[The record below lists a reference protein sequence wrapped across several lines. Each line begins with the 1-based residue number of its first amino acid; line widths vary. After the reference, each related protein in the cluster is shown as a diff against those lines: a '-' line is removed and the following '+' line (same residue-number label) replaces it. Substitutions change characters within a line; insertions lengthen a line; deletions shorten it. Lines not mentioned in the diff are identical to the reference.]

1 MRLLA
6 VENIALQY
14 GDKPLLTDV
23 TLQINQGD
31 KIGLIGV
38 NGTGKSTLLK
48 ILAGKEVP
56 ERGGVFLQPGTRVV
70 YLPQNPVFT
79 PGATVIEQVMR
90 QADSRALEGEYKAKS
105 LLTRLGVVDF
115 EETVDHLSG
124 GQKKRFALAAALASP
139 SDVLILDEP
148 TNHLDYEMA
157 EWLEGQLKAYKGS
170 VVMVTHDRYFLD
182 RTCNCIAELERGKLY
197 RYQANYEGFLQL
209 KSEREQSA
217 LASER
222 KRQSLL
228 RKELAWLQRGARA
241 RGTKSKERIERI
253 EQLQNRQ
260 GVPEEQALQME
271 SLSTRLG
278 RKTLEASHVTKA
290 YDGKTVISDFSYIVL
305 PRDRIGLVGK
315 NGSGKSTL
323 LKLLCGQITPDSGS
337 VVWGETAKIGYFSQ
351 ESEELDPKQRVIDVV
366 REIAEDVY
374 TKQGVITA
382 SQMLERFLFPG
393 ELQYSR
399 VEKLSGGEKRR
410 LLLLCVLMG
419 SPNLLFLDEPTND
432 LDIQTL
438 QVLEEYLES
447 FAGAVIVVSHDRY
460 FLDRVT
466 DKVFALKPGGL
477 VKPYLGG
484 YTAYL
489 SQEKEEKQQ
498 AQAESRQA
506 KPAAGKTE
514 DRPKAKTKF
523 SYKEQREYDTI
534 EQVIEN
540 LEQELILIQTEM
552 EQCGSDYVKLQTLTD
567 RQQETSARLEERME
581 RWAELTEMAETMQKY
596 GGNQ

>member
-105 LLTRLGVVDF
+105 LLTRLGVADF

-124 GQKKRFALAAALASP
+124 GQKKRLALAAALASP

-253 EQLQNRQ
+253 EQQQNRQ

-323 LKLLCGQITPDSGS
+323 LKLLCGQIAPDSGS
-337 VVWGETAKIGYFSQ
+337 VVWGETAKFGYFSQ

-366 REIAEDVY
+366 REIAEDVH

-410 LLLLCVLMG
+410 LLLLCVLMN

-438 QVLEEYLES
+438 QVLEEYLEN

-489 SQEKEEKQQ
+489 LQEKEEKQQ
-498 AQAESRQA
+498 AEAESRQA

-540 LEQELILIQTEM
+540 LEQELNLIQTEM

-581 RWAELTEMAETMQKY
+581 RWAELTEMAEAMQKH

>member
-105 LLTRLGVVDF
+105 LLTRLGVADF

-124 GQKKRFALAAALASP
+124 GQKKRLALAAALASP

-278 RKTLEASHVTKA
+278 RKTLEANHVTKA

-323 LKLLCGQITPDSGS
+323 LKLLCGQIAPDSGS
-337 VVWGETAKIGYFSQ
+337 VVWGETVKIGYFSQ
-351 ESEELDPKQRVIDVV
+351 ESEELEPKQRVIDVV
-366 REIAEDVY
+366 REIAEDVH

-466 DKVFALKPGGL
+466 DKVFALKRGGL
-477 VKPYLGG
+477 IKPYLGG

>member
-115 EETVDHLSG
+115 EEKGDHLSG
-124 GQKKRFALAAALASP
+124 GQKKRLALAAALASP

-157 EWLEGQLKAYKGS
+157 EWLEDQLKAYKGS

-182 RTCNCIAELERGKLY
+182 RTCNCIAELEHGKLY

-209 KSEREQSA
+209 KSEREQSE

-323 LKLLCGQITPDSGS
+323 LKLLCGRIEPDSGS
-337 VVWGETAKIGYFSQ
+337 VVWGETVKIGYFSQ

-366 REIAEDVY
+366 REIAEDVH

-382 SQMLERFLFPG
+382 SQMLERFLFSG

-438 QVLEEYLES
+438 QVLEEYLEN

-498 AQAESRQA
+498 AEAESRQA

-514 DRPKAKTKF
+514 DRPKVKTKF

-540 LEQELILIQTEM
+540 LEQELNLIQTEM

-581 RWAELTEMAETMQKY
+581 RWAELTEMAEAMQKH

>member
-124 GQKKRFALAAALASP
+124 GQKKRLALAAALASP

-278 RKTLEASHVTKA
+278 RKTLEASRVTKA

-337 VVWGETAKIGYFSQ
+337 VVWGETVKIGYFSQ

-366 REIAEDVY
+366 REIAEDVH

-410 LLLLCVLMG
+410 LLLLCVLMS

-466 DKVFALKPGGL
+466 DKVFALKRGGL
-477 VKPYLGG
+477 IKPYLGG

>member
-105 LLTRLGVVDF
+105 LLTRLGVADF

-124 GQKKRFALAAALASP
+124 GQKKRLALAAALASP

-228 RKELAWLQRGARA
+228 
-241 RGTKSKERIERI
+241 T
-253 EQLQNRQ
+253 
-260 GVPEEQALQME
+260 
-271 SLSTRLG
+271 
-278 RKTLEASHVTKA
+278 
-290 YDGKTVISDFSYIVL
+290 
-305 PRDRIGLVGK
+305 
-315 NGSGKSTL
+315 
-323 LKLLCGQITPDSGS
+323 
-337 VVWGETAKIGYFSQ
+337 
-351 ESEELDPKQRVIDVV
+351 
-366 REIAEDVY
+366 
-374 TKQGVITA
+374 
-382 SQMLERFLFPG
+382 
-393 ELQYSR
+393 
-399 VEKLSGGEKRR
+399 
-410 LLLLCVLMG
+410 
-419 SPNLLFLDEPTND
+419 
-432 LDIQTL
+432 
-438 QVLEEYLES
+438 
-447 FAGAVIVVSHDRY
+447 
-460 FLDRVT
+460 
-466 DKVFALKPGGL
+466 
-477 VKPYLGG
+477 
-484 YTAYL
+484 
-489 SQEKEEKQQ
+489 
-498 AQAESRQA
+498 
-506 KPAAGKTE
+506 
-514 DRPKAKTKF
+514 
-523 SYKEQREYDTI
+523 
-534 EQVIEN
+534 
-540 LEQELILIQTEM
+540 
-552 EQCGSDYVKLQTLTD
+552 
-567 RQQETSARLEERME
+567 
-581 RWAELTEMAETMQKY
+581 
-596 GGNQ
+596 

>member
-56 ERGGVFLQPGTRVV
+56 ERGSVFVQPGTRVV

-115 EETVDHLSG
+115 EEKVDHLSG
-124 GQKKRFALAAALASP
+124 GQKKRLALAAALASP

-157 EWLEGQLKAYKGS
+157 EWLEDQLKAYKGS

-410 LLLLCVLMG
+410 LLLLCVLMS

-466 DKVFALKPGGL
+466 DKVFALKRGGL
-477 VKPYLGG
+477 IKPYLGG

-498 AQAESRQA
+498 TQAESRQA

-540 LEQELILIQTEM
+540 LEQELNLIQTEM

-581 RWAELTEMAETMQKY
+581 RWAELTEMAEAMQKH

>member
-1 MRLLA
+1 MRLQA

-56 ERGGVFLQPGTRVV
+56 ERGSVFVQPGTRVV

-115 EETVDHLSG
+115 EEKVDHLSG
-124 GQKKRFALAAALASP
+124 GQKKRLALAAALASP

-157 EWLEGQLKAYKGS
+157 EWLEDQLKAYKGS

-278 RKTLEASHVTKA
+278 RKTLEANHVTKA

-337 VVWGETAKIGYFSQ
+337 VVLGETVKIGYFSQ

-366 REIAEDVY
+366 REIAEDVH

-540 LEQELILIQTEM
+540 LEQELNLIQTEM

-581 RWAELTEMAETMQKY
+581 RWAELTEMAEAMKKH